1 MALFKKLTC
10 AVLFTAIFFLA
21 KQIVRADDPCIGL
34 SGQSKIDCY
43 NKKVSETQ
51 NQEKTLS
58 SQIDLINNKISLT
71 KSQISVT
78 QDRLDRLTDSI
89 SSVSGKIIN
98 LEDSLTS
105 VSTVLA
111 NRIAQT
117 YMIGRNDPAMYL
129 LSATNFADFWQ
140 RFEYLR
146 IVQKHDKELMI
157 QMAASR
163 KNYNDQKSLLEDK
176 KKQVEVLSL
185 QLKNEKTSL
194 DRQNTE
200 KQAFLNVTRNDEA
213 RYQQLLTDAQRE
225 IEAVRGAQFS
235 GKKDVK
241 KGDVIGLMGN
251 TGFSTGAHLHF
262 GVYNL
267 TENNSNSFN
276 YNSGALNPLD
286 YLRGVSRPMDSGAC
300 FDKNSGDNFGNGNWD
315 WPMDNPT
322 ISQCFG
328 KTPFSWVYA
337 NGLHEGLDMYNNYQ
351 IAVHAVDD
359 GVAYSYRGSG
369 SLGNNVRIFH
379 SNGKMTLYLHLQ

>member
-21 KQIVRADDPCIGL
+21 KQIVRADDPCVGL

-51 NQEKTLS
+51 SQEKTLS

-89 SSVSGKIIN
+89 SSVSGKITT

-111 NRIAQT
+111 NRVAQT
-117 YMIGRNDPAMYL
+117 YMVGRNDPALYL
-129 LSATNFADFWQ
+129 LSASNFSDFWQ

-176 KKQVEVLSL
+176 KKQVEILSL
-185 QLKNEKTSL
+185 QLKNEKASL

-200 KQAFLNVTRNDEA
+200 KQAFLNVTRNDER

-225 IEAVRGAQFS
+225 IDAIRASQFS

-241 KGDVIGLMGN
+241 KGDVIGLMG
-251 TGFSTGAHLHF
+251 STGNSTGPHLHF

-267 TENNSNSFN
+267 SESQADGFN
-276 YNSGALNPLD
+276 YNSGADNPLN
-286 YLRGVSRPMDSGAC
+286 YLRSRGLPMDGEAC
-300 FDKNSGDNFGNGNWD
+300 SDKHSGDNFGSGNWD
-315 WPMDNPT
+315 WPMSNPKV
-322 ISQCFG
+322 SQCYG
-328 KTPFSWVYA
+328 KTPYSWVYQ
-337 NGLHEGLDMYNNYQ
+337 NGFHEGFDMYDNGD
-351 IAVHAVDD
+351 IAVRTVDD
-359 GVAYSYRGSG
+359 GTAYFYRGS
-369 SLGNNVRIFH
+369 SALGNNVRVFH
-379 SNGKMTLYLHLQ
+379 KNGKMTLYLHLQ